1 MPRKSKDKAIS
12 LAASIMGKKGGSMRT
27 EKQQNARSVNLRKAR
42 SVLALLPDKERQEL
56 RRAAQLTI
64 PEADRKARAAAA
76 VKARWAKRDAEAGHG
91 MDHAEFRRLTDGMTA
106 QEIADAVGVTYSK
119 VVSWR
124 RRSNP
129 VKIGAEDA
137 GRIRAWAGK
146 HADLQTEKC

>member
-27 EKQQNARSVNLRKAR
+27 EKQHAAHVENARRLNDCDVPERNRKA
-42 SVLALLPDKERQEL
+42 ALM
-56 RRAAQLTI
+56 I

-76 VKARWAKRDAEAGHG
+76 VKARWAKRDAEAGPG
-91 MDHAEFRRLTDGMTA
+91 MNQAEFRRLTDGMTA

-146 HADLQTEKC
+146 HADLQAEKC